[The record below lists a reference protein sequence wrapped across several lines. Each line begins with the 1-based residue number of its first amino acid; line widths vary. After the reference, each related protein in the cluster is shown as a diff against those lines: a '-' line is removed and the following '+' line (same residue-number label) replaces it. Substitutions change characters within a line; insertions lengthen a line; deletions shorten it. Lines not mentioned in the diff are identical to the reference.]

1 MSTLKRRPRV
11 PTRSLLI
18 LAGYA
23 ILAGC
28 AAGPPRPAANLPRPD
43 GRYDNHAYLVD
54 SSRMNLSQ
62 VVSSI
67 VVLATRTDFE
77 LPDGTRLG
85 TELVGS
91 GVVVG
96 GRYILTVEHAVS

>member
-1 MSTLKRRPRV
+1 
-11 PTRSLLI
+11 
-18 LAGYA
+18 
-23 ILAGC
+23 
-28 AAGPPRPAANLPRPD
+28 
-43 GRYDNHAYLVD
+43 
-54 SSRMNLSQ
+54 MNLSQ